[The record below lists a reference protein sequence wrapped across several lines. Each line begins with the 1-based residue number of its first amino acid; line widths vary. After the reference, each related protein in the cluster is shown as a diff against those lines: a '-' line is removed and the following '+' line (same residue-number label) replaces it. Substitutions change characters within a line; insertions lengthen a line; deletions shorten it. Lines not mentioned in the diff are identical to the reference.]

1 MSVLGSVKNRLKTM
15 FIINKNRKLK
25 LSREKIN
32 KKKENTINLK
42 VKDLEIK
49 PVYVLRKVKINK
61 IELSAPIIVKKSGKK
76 KEYDK
81 PLKIKKLNISKNNNK
96 QEKRIVNTNEVAIDD
111 CYAGVIENEFIDTLE
126 YEVYVFV
133 EYKKEVVSPLL
144 YKAFKDKESAK
155 EYYDELNSI
164 IKCKNLGDLRVKCQN

>member
-1 MSVLGSVKNRLKTM
+1 MKNTELIKELK
-15 FIINKNRKLK
+15 R
-25 LSREKIN
+25 
-32 KKKENTINLK
+32 
-42 VKDLEIK
+42 
-49 PVYVLRKVKINK
+49 Y
-61 IELSAPIIVKKSGKK
+61 
-76 KEYDK
+76 
-81 PLKIKKLNISKNNNK
+81 ISKNNNK

-164 IKCKNLGDLRVKCQN
+164 IKCKNLGDLRVKCQNWGQIEDKMRTNWGQIGTCIEEMR